1 MERSRRVKMSKFL
14 LTVSAF
20 GLLLSSAFAQ
30 EWTKEERAAKTTE
43 FTRHVPAGKQRILD
57 NFGYLNPDC
66 TPIEDTDTVITNEPE
81 HGSAVIETIE
91 RFPAYA
97 KDNVRSKCNEKRM
110 RMPVLTYKAAVGYAG
125 TDTFEVL
132 SISSNGVAN
141 LYRYTIK
148 IVDVE
153 SKKKGLA
160 DLRP

>member
-1 MERSRRVKMSKFL
+1 MRERVKMSKFL
-14 LTVSAF
+14 LTVCAF
-20 GLLLSSAFAQ
+20 GLLSSSAFAQ
-30 EWTKEERAAKTTE
+30 EWTNEEKAAGLKTTE
-43 FTRHVPAGKQRILD
+43 FTRHIPAGKQRTLD

-66 TPIEDTDTVITNEPE
+66 TLVEDTDTVISKEPE

-97 KDNVRSKCNEKRM
+97 KDNVRFKCNEKRM

-125 TDTFEVL
+125 NDTFEVL
-132 SISSNGVAN
+132 SISSNGVAS

-148 IVDVE
+148 IVDVD
-153 SKKKGLA
+153 SKKKGRA

>member
-1 MERSRRVKMSKFL
+1 VPLIRQAQPNPPSPLRGDSGAKL
-14 LTVSAF
+14 SAVQRQ
-20 GLLLSSAFAQ
+20 S
-30 EWTKEERAAKTTE
+30 EEEA
-43 FTRHVPAGKQRILD
+43 
-57 NFGYLNPDC
+57 
-66 TPIEDTDTVITNEPE
+66 
-81 HGSAVIETIE
+81 SAVIETID

-110 RMPVLTYKAAVGYAG
+110 RMPVLTYKEAVGYAG

-148 IVDVE
+148 IVDVD
-153 SKKKGLA
+153 SKKKGRA

>member
-1 MERSRRVKMSKFL
+1 MTKHLAYTL
-14 LTVSAF
+14 LTAGAF

-30 EWTKEERAAKTTE
+30 EWTKEERAAGLKTTE
-43 FTRHVPAGKQRILD
+43 FTRHIPAGKQRALD

-66 TPIEDTDTVITNEPE
+66 TPIEDTDTVITKEAE

-91 RFPAYA
+91 RFPTYA

-132 SISSNGVAN
+132 SISSNGVAH

-148 IVDVE
+148 IVDVD
-153 SKKKGLA
+153 SKKKGRA